1 MGICIVCRTMY
12 VDARISYTCS
22 QLQCNTI
29 FFSQY
34 GLVGSSDAVGI
45 KDGTS
50 LTIAANYS
58 NVTTYIDD
66 VVHKAAAKF
75 NAGAFMH
82 WYEKHGCERDTFL
95 SAFDTLQT
103 IVKDYDDAIT

>member
-1 MGICIVCRTMY
+1 M
-12 VDARISYTCS
+12 
-22 QLQCNTI
+22 
-29 FFSQY
+29 Y

-45 KDGTS
+45 KDGAS
-50 LTIAANYS
+50 ITIAANYS